1 MLLIS
6 LKVCLH
12 MHLESQIFNSSD
24 ASYDNSNS
32 NSEKLHFTPK
42 DLMIYNLLEVPKI
55 MDYENTI

>member
-1 MLLIS
+1 
-6 LKVCLH
+6 